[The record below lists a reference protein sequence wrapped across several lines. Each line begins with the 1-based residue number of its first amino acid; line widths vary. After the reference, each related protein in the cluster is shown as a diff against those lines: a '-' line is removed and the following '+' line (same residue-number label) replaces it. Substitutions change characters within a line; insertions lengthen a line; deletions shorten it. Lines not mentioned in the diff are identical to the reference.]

1 LYIIYIENQFF
12 YLFVLTSGGNGPH
25 IKFLIMSYF
34 GHAFKKIF
42 TPGDVIVYNTPGN
55 RSDSLAAKQL
65 GVFSA
70 KTNLSIQATSGVIPV
85 EPIVLVQKSHFG
97 SDTVGN
103 NPAFGGYQET
113 YKSKAINPR
122 YVNMLAYE
130 DAVAGTACVG
140 ELVAEWGQCF
150 PCESLGMIRVDV
162 KGSPALRLLNH
173 NLYRMVSSDNVC
185 CKTAM
190 NGYQD
195 PVKVLVDIANR
206 INGNTTLG
214 VDADPLLSKFMA
226 ATVQKSTT
234 GGGGYAPVNLST
246 YTAVTAEPATPSN
259 YLGKL
264 ILTAKSVADLTTSF
278 ADCSFDPRDMF
289 ETEPVKI
296 IAGVID
302 ETGEVCTSCGTFTEA
317 TAPTMATGHGEGV
330 LRDLILTNR
339 YRQFPLKVG
348 NRDFARMRETEQ
360 TDDLIAGVSRTATDY
375 NRYYI
380 KHSVPRFN
388 NPTGVFDND
397 QYVYEIAARD
407 SEAADPTIMGGGGN
421 VLLKRLETWAA
432 ASQVSIQDLGS
443 FNS

>member
-1 LYIIYIENQFF
+1 
-12 YLFVLTSGGNGPH
+12 
-25 IKFLIMSYF
+25 MSYF

-42 TPGDVIVYNTPGN
+42 TPGDVVVYDTAGN
-55 RSDSLAAKQL
+55 RSDSLAAKQM

-70 KTNLSIQATSGVIPV
+70 KTNLSLQATSGAITV

-113 YKSKAINPR
+113 YKSKVINPR
-122 YVNMLAYE
+122 YVNMLGYE
-130 DAVAGTACVG
+130 DAVAGADCIG

-150 PCESLGMIRVDV
+150 PCESLGMVRIDV

-173 NLYRMVSSDNVC
+173 NLYRMVQSDNIC

-195 PVKVLVDIANR
+195 PAKVLVDIANAV
-206 INGNTTLG
+206 N
-214 VDADPLLSKFMA
+214 ADPLLGLFMT
-226 ATVQKSTT
+226 ATVKKSTT
-234 GGGGYAPVNLST
+234 GGGGFGADLNLAT
-246 YTAVTAEPATPSN
+246 YTAAVAEPATPSN

-264 ILTAKSVADLTTSF
+264 ILTAKSVAQLTTNF

-289 ETEPVKI
+289 ETEPIKI

-302 ETGEVCTSCGTFTEA
+302 ETGDVCTSCGTFTQ
-317 TAPTMATGHGEGV
+317 TQAPAMKTGYGEGV

-360 TDDLIAGVSRTATDY
+360 TDDLISGVARTATDY
-375 NRYYI
+375 NRYFI

-407 SEAADPTIMGGGGN
+407 SEAADPTIMGGGAN

-432 ASQVSIQDLGS
+432 ASQVTIQDLNA